1 MRILKCDKCG
11 KTVERL
17 IRAADVSIL
26 QGQWPGVNLSIFALF
41 DLEMCDECWEN
52 TTKPIN
58 EAYVKY
64 GEMADKIKK
73 KRMDGLKR

>member
-11 KTVERL
+11 KIAESL

-26 QGQWPGVNLSIFALF
+26 KGQWPSVNLSTFALF
-41 DLEMCDECWEN
+41 DLEMCNECWGN
-52 TTKPIN
+52 ATKPIN

-73 KRMDGLKR
+73 RMDRLKR